1 MIIEGKTLFADGFE
15 EAICGT
21 SDDGRV
27 IYSKVGMV
35 EKLVSEDDMDV
46 MEAIEYLEFNTWNTH
61 VGEYTPVYINDF
73 DSDFEELKEH
83 INA

>member
-46 MEAIEYLEFNTWNTH
+46 MEAIEYLEFNTWNAY